1 MASDFHEQQQ
11 QNSASYTKV
20 NGERQSYMSSD
31 EIRVGSSEMMTHAQR
46 QAFLKTSLL
55 GKLFG
60 VAHLLPE
67 VEETTNIEFAQGTN
81 TKVKIILSVR
91 EKIFLQN
98 VLRISHSS
106 FWKFYWAL
114 V

>member
-1 MASDFHEQQQ
+1 
-11 QNSASYTKV
+11 
-20 NGERQSYMSSD
+20 MSSD

-46 QAFLKTSLL
+46 QAFLKTSPL

-67 VEETTNIEFAQGTN
+67 VEETTDIECAQVTN
-81 TKVKIILSVR
+81 GKVEIILSVR

-98 VLRISHSS
+98 ILRISHSC
-106 FWKFYWAL
+106 FWKFYCVL

>member
-1 MASDFHEQQQ
+1 
-11 QNSASYTKV
+11 
-20 NGERQSYMSSD
+20 
-31 EIRVGSSEMMTHAQR
+31 
-46 QAFLKTSLL
+46 L